1 MQSEDERELNC
12 FYMQDPAR
20 CLTGRMSHPSV
31 HLPKDLRKIKM
42 KITTTSQTP
51 RVTQA
56 PYFRPELLRKRGET
70 TCGDLRDAYSGI
82 QAPICSGVTSI
93 CTFTDS
99 LQACCDSSGSCQ
111 FYTTCN
117 GWRSP
122 ITCSDS
128 RCLKCA
134 SASPYCIKYNF
145 YDANSGDYNGYSCG
159 NVDLQGTTIQGVALA
174 LAAGYVTNSLTTTTQ
189 PSADIT
195 SASSQ
200 STSIGSSSSSSSQS
214 TSIGSSSA
222 SSQSTSIGSSSTS
235 PTTAASSE
243 SAGPGHDHP
252 SAGIVAGPVVGG
264 LAGIALVIVL
274 LWCLCRPRRRPRP
287 SGSSPYPQ
295 MQQHVRY

>member
-1 MQSEDERELNC
+1 LLLDAGSSALPHQPDVISPCDFLRAPFANC
-12 FYMQDPAR
+12 S
-20 CLTGRMSHPSV
+20 TPSRACV
-31 HLPKDLRKIKM
+31 HLQKDFSKIKM
-42 KITTTSQTP
+42 KITTTSPTP

-70 TCGDLRDAYSGI
+70 TCGDLGEAYSGI

-128 RCLKCA
+128 RCLKCV

-145 YDANSGDYNGYSCG
+145 YDAASGDYNGYSCG
-159 NVDLQGTTIQGVALA
+159 NVDLQGMTIQGTAIS
-174 LAAGYVTNSLTTTTQ
+174 LAAGYVTNSPSTTTQ
-189 PSADIT
+189 PSADII
-195 SASSQ
+195 SASSR
-200 STSIGSSSSSSSQS
+200 STSIG
-214 TSIGSSSA
+214 
-222 SSQSTSIGSSSTS
+222 SSTS

-243 SAGPGHDHP
+243 SASGSGSGHNHP
-252 SAGIVAGPVVGG
+252 SAGILAGSVVGG
-264 LAGIALVIVL
+264 LGGLALVVTL
-274 LWCLCRPRRRPRP
+274 LWYFCRRCRRPQTSESSPRRE
-287 SGSSPYPQ
+287 
-295 MQQHVRY
+295 MQQHVRYSWYR

>member
-1 MQSEDERELNC
+1 
-12 FYMQDPAR
+12 
-20 CLTGRMSHPSV
+20 
-31 HLPKDLRKIKM
+31 M

-56 PYFRPELLRKRGET
+56 PYLRPELLRKRGET

-93 CTFTDS
+93 CTFTKS
-99 LQACCDSSGSCQ
+99 LQACCDNSGSCQ

-128 RCLKCA
+128 GCLECA

-159 NVDLQGTTIQGVALA
+159 NVDLQGMTIQGSATS
-174 LAAGYVTNSLTTTTQ
+174 LAAGYVTNSFTTTTTTQ

-195 SASSQ
+195 SASSR
-200 STSIGSSSSSSSQS
+200 STSTG
-214 TSIGSSSA
+214 
-222 SSQSTSIGSSSTS
+222 SSTS
-235 PTTAASSE
+235 PTTAAPSE
-243 SAGPGHDHP
+243 SASGSGSGHHHP
-252 SAGIVAGPVVGG
+252 TAGIVAGSVVGG
-264 LAGIALVIVL
+264 IAGLVIVITL
-274 LWCLCRPRRRPRP
+274 LLCLCRPGRRRRTPE
-287 SGSSPYPQ
+287 SSPRRE
-295 MQQHVRY
+295 MQQRVRY